1 MDVLL
6 DTNLPD
12 LFSKGKVRDSYIL
25 GDKLLIVATD
35 RISAFDSVLPQGI
48 PYKGMVLNQLS
59 AFWFEKT
66 ANLVPN
72 HYISVIDNVEQL
84 KEYWAEVPSYLVG
97 RSMLVN
103 KADVID
109 IECIVRGYIS
119 GSAWSSYKKNGMV
132 CGVPLGVNLKESQQL
147 VEPMFTPTTKATQ
160 GHDEELTIKEMINR
174 IGSSLT
180 RELIEKSV
188 AIYTFAEA
196 YAREKGIII
205 ADTKME
211 FGLVDGKV
219 ILVDELLTPD
229 SSRFWNAAKYAPGK
243 SQESYDKQFVRDWL
257 IESGWDK
264 EPPAPSLSPEVVAA
278 TSERYIEAYRIVT
291 GKTL

>member
-278 TSERYIEAYRIVT
+278 TSERYLEAYRIVT